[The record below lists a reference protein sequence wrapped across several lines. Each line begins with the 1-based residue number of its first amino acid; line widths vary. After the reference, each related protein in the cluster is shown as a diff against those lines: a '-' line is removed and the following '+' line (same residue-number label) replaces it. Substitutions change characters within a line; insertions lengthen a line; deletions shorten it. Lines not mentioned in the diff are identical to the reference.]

1 MTTRGE
7 RLLQNIAITD
17 MANRRAYIIE
27 ANRAKMMLDA
37 KPQLDYMKMMK
48 EIVGKIPSTSDKA
61 KSETVSFFDSKIQE
75 LEVDEAGLPRYLYTL
90 TYVSDM
96 GCRYNGV
103 EPRLDKRDFK
113 TTKEI
118 IHFIEMLILSDDTHI
133 VKDTYKIPSASDI
146 DALLGETCPIK
157 FIMFDINVYDEDE
170 DDEGYDDIPIFEV
183 LRVRVNY

>member
-1 MTTRGE
+1 MSTRAE
-7 RLLQNIAITD
+7 RSIHNKAITE
-17 MANRRAYIIE
+17 MANRRAIMVE

-37 KPQLDYMKMMK
+37 KPQLEYMKMMK
-48 EIVGKIPSTSDKA
+48 EIVEKIPSSSDKA
-61 KSETVSFFDSKIQE
+61 KSETVSFFDSKIQD

-103 EPRLDKRDFK
+103 EPRMDKRDFK

-118 IHFIEMLILSDDTHI
+118 IHFIETLILSDETHI
-133 VKDTYKIPSASDI
+133 VKDTYKIPSPSDV
-146 DALLGETCPIK
+146 DALLGENSAVK
-157 FIMFDINVYDEDE
+157 HMMFDINVKDDE
-170 DDEGYDDIPIFEV
+170 DDEDDEDIPIFEV